1 MKELKDIIVF
11 RCEHCNKI
19 SLNKGAMAMHEKHC
33 TKNPDIRPMCD
44 DCFGLN
50 YPNEKQHFKIAYEY
64 SKYECDL
71 HVRECRYYGKMFAK
85 LRGELADVVAC
96 EGWMR
101 MPCASQGCIHYLS
114 ADDMDKIRD
123 WARKNNGLA
132 GISPQIFS
140 KYDVP
145 ATPELAYRY
154 FTAIGDTEN
163 ANRFGPP
170 KDNDDW
176 SDISESKTL
185 MNPKPSGLPIHD
197 IVN

>member
-1 MKELKDIIVF
+1 MFSVVSIAIKSPSIKERWL
-11 RCEHCNKI
+11 
-19 SLNKGAMAMHEKHC
+19 C
-33 TKNPDIRPMCD
+33 TKNIAQKIQTSGQCATIA
-44 DCFGLN
+44 FGSTIQTRNSISRLPTN
-50 YPNEKQHFKIAYEY
+50 IANT
-64 SKYECDL
+64 SATCMFAK
-71 HVRECRYYGKMFAK
+71 CRYYGKMFSK

-96 EGWMR
+96 EGWMK

-114 ADDMDKIRD
+114 ADDMDKIQD

-176 SDISESKTL
+176 SDMSESKTL